1 MKAIMNLKEL
11 KNTQEL
17 QTFLDGAQATVFS
30 VPGNKT
36 ARYEFIQST
45 LKQFHYRA
53 LTKREKGIVILFL
66 LQVTAY
72 SRQQLT
78 RLIHQY
84 LKAGVVQQ
92 RAPHKP
98 TGFKQKYTAADIVLL
113 AERDER
119 YDTPS
124 GAVIKKLCERA
135 FTVFDETHDENIS
148 TLSVSHLYNLRTGLI
163 FSKYSPSTG
172 STQAP
177 PMKFS

>member
-1 MKAIMNLKEL
+1 MNLKAL

-17 QTFLDGAQATVFS
+17 QTFLDGAQAIVFS
-30 VPGNKT
+30 VPGDKT
-36 ARYEFIQST
+36 ARYDFIQST

-53 LTKREKGIVILFL
+53 LTKRQKGVVIHFL

-92 RAPHKP
+92 RSVYKP
-98 TGFKQKYTAADIVLL
+98 AGFKQKYTLADIALL
-113 AERDER
+113 AKMDER

-135 FTVFDETHDENIS
+135 FSVFDETEYENIARI
-148 TLSVSHLYNLRTGLI
+148 SVSHLYNIRHSAGYQ
-163 FSKYSPSTG
+163 K
-172 STQAP
+172 
-177 PMKFS
+177 